1 MVLKINKTEGAGS
14 GYLTAIFALLVG
26 ETGRAVGVEHIPE
39 LTETSIEN
47 VKKSKAA
54 HLLASGSLSLHT
66 GGQYSLHVSERSHP
80 ISEAPTPIQ
89 LNFL

>member
-1 MVLKINKTEGAGS
+1 M
-14 GYLTAIFALLVG
+14 TAIFALLVG

-39 LTETSIEN
+39 LTEKSIEN

-66 GGQYSLHVSERSHP
+66 GGQYGLYCFYMIPEQSHSVSKPPNSHP
-80 ISEAPTPIQ
+80 A
-89 LNFL
+89 

>member
-1 MVLKINKTEGAGS
+1 MGVGS

-26 ETGRAVGVEHIPE
+26 ETGRSVGVEHIPE
-39 LTETSIEN
+39 LTEKAIEN

-66 GGQYSLHVSERSHP
+66 GGRFGNLLYFTIRFRSLL
-80 ISEAPTPIQ
+80 ATN
-89 LNFL
+89 LNPLLFCYW